1 MSTGTDVKRA
11 NVHRKKPRFIR
22 QESWRLKRVKSG
34 WRRPRGKTSKMRRQQ
49 RGWPRLVKVGYGKPK
64 SLRGLHPSGL
74 REIMVNQ
81 LKELASVDPKK
92 EVVRI
97 ARNVGE
103 RKRLA
108 IIEKAKELEIRV
120 LNPVGIRKPEEEAA
134 APEVE
139 EPSVQEVKEEV
150 EPEGT
155 PEELSPAKDQG
166 RVEKT

>member
-1 MSTGTDVKRA
+1 
-11 NVHRKKPRFIR
+11 
-22 QESWRLKRVKSG
+22 
-34 WRRPRGKTSKMRRQQ
+34 MRRQQ

-64 SLRGLHPSGL
+64 LLRGLHPSGL

-108 IIEKAKELEIRV
+108 IIEKAKELEIKV
-120 LNPVGIRKPEEEAA
+120 LNPVGIRKPEEETVE
-134 APEVE
+134 PEVE
-139 EPSVQEVKEEV
+139 EPSVEEV
-150 EPEGT
+150 NEKAESEIT
-155 PEELSPAKDQG
+155 PEEQSPADDQE